1 MEYKLINILNL
12 YKNKEIE
19 NFKITTD
26 SENNSATVELYFTI
40 NIEGF
45 DGYEELFNCELDKFT
60 VEEFKKYKEKKR
72 LIFKNWCL
80 GEVM

>member
-1 MEYKLINILNL
+1 MENKIINILNL
-12 YKNKEIE
+12 HKNKEIE

-26 SENNSATVELYFTI
+26 RDNNLVTVELYFTI

-60 VEEFKKYKEKKR
+60 VEEFEKYKEKKTV
-72 LIFKNWCL
+72 IFKNWCL

>member
-1 MEYKLINILNL
+1 MKDKLINILNL
-12 YKNKEIE
+12 YENKEIN

-45 DGYEELFNCELDKFT
+45 DGYEELFDCELDKFL
-60 VEEFKKYKEKKR
+60 VEEFKKYKEKKT
-72 LIFKNWCL
+72 LVFKKWCL